1 MRGLV
6 ERAESSFS
14 EAKSRL
20 ENKSKK
26 NWTHALTQEAMRA
39 ILWGMPHRTFQDIE
53 SERRQPPEWVMA
65 AILEKLSKRKSH
77 ANRRI
82 V

>member
-1 MRGLV
+1 M
-6 ERAESSFS
+6 
-14 EAKSRL
+14 SRL
-20 ENKSKK
+20 RGERERLG
-26 NWTHALTQEAMRA
+26 LTQEAMRA